1 MIRILIA
8 EDDAIFANSLEMFID
23 RLSYELIK
31 ITDNSEEILR
41 LAIATKPDIILLDI
55 RIKGTIDG
63 IEVAR
68 RLQQSPEPPPIIF
81 ITSFDD
87 KEVFERAKLTN
98 PVAYIVK
105 PFVDS
110 DLKRTIELALY
121 KSQVTESEPEDFN
134 TWRKDIMVRDSLF
147 IKTGDKLEKVRLQ
160 DIAYIM
166 IEDRYLVIHSLQK
179 KFVARMTLKDMLD
192 KLPTDDFIQVH
203 RHYIINANHIQSI
216 DTKTSEVWV
225 LGQNISISK
234 RHKYYLLERLNT
246 IS

>member
-1 MIRILIA
+1 MIRILAA

-23 RLSYELIK
+23 RLDYELIK
-31 ITDNSEEILR
+31 ITDNSEELLR
-41 LAIATKPDIILLDI
+41 LAAATKPDIILLDI
-55 RIKGTIDG
+55 KIKGTIDG

-68 RLQQSPEPPPIIF
+68 RLQQSPEAAPIIF
-81 ITSFDD
+81 ITAFDD
-87 KEVFERAKLTN
+87 TEVFERAKLVN

-105 PFVDS
+105 PFVGT

-121 KSQVTESEPEDFN
+121 KSQLSEAEANDFN
-134 TWRKDIMVRDSLF
+134 AWRNDIMARDSLF

-179 KFVARMTLKDMLD
+179 KYVARMTLKDMLD
-192 KLPTDDFIQVH
+192 KLPANDFVQVH

-225 LGQNISISK
+225 LGHSIAISK
-234 RHKYYLLERLNT
+234 RHKDYLLERLNT